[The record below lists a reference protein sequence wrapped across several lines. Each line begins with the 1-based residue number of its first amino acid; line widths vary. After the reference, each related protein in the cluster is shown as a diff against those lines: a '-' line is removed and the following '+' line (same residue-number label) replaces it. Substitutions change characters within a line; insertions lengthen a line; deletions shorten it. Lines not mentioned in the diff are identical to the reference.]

1 MRLFSPNQVGNSHFS
16 RPWLKEWAPVALIVV
31 LAGSI
36 PAPAA
41 TRNSVS
47 VSLSAKPDTVLF
59 GGAVAL
65 AATVSGTSSTGV
77 SWYVNGILQGSS
89 SVGTISGQGDTATY
103 HVPSTAGT
111 YTVMAVSNYNTGSSA
126 SATITVINPAVY
138 NAVAVTITP
147 ATASVAPG
155 GSVNIT
161 GAVSGASSNPGL
173 SWSVNGIWAGN
184 SSVGTVPGSGNTVT
198 YQAPT
203 TPGTYTVT
211 ATSDY
216 NSSKSASATVT
227 VAGTPTV
234 GVTVNPAAA
243 SVSTGG
249 TASFTAAVSGSSN
262 TAVTWSVDG
271 VAGGSSTVGTVS
283 GTGASATYT
292 APASAGSHTLK
303 ATSSADSTKSASA
316 AIGVLATPVTVSTSP
331 ASATLNPGGTVAIS
345 ATVGGTGNTAV
356 TWTVD
361 GLAGGSSTVGTI
373 TGSGATVTYTA
384 PGATGSH
391 TVTATSAANGASS
404 ASTAVT
410 VQASSGSTVVAL
422 ANSTTYAGI
431 NGTVN
436 GSGTVLMTA
445 TVAGLANTTVTWT
458 VDGVAKGN
466 STVGTVNSGVAMGS
480 ANNWGNTALYVA
492 PATPG
497 THSITATASDGTQSA
512 PLLITVGTPYVVAN
526 ATIHTVPAPTG
537 EASTDTSN
545 IQSAMG
551 AGGIVQFQAGTYN
564 VACGSG
570 EYVFEVP
577 SNVTFQFPAGCA
589 IHASKAPSGGGIFL
603 VNGASNVNFIG
614 AGPTSIID
622 GGYPSNVG
630 NAADIMIWS
639 GSNIT
644 IAGLTLENAPLDG
657 ITVEG
662 CYATTNAKSILVYG
676 CTINSNGRNGMSP
689 CGVDDLIVRDSTLS
703 HNLHNPAAGIDFE
716 CNSNQRA
723 TYCFVFNDVMNSN
736 SDGTYG
742 GLIQSGPDNS
752 GSTGIMSDMVFAF
765 LTGSANCGFGI
776 EAQNC
781 SAVQILN
788 NTISG
793 TTNGEYGGVGIDI
806 VGSRSSTNLLI
817 LGNTITGCAGNAIQV
832 EPSGAT
838 GDYVEYNT
846 YTGCGSGI
854 VASSGVTVAN
864 NAQ

>member
-1 MRLFSPNQVGNSHFS
+1 M
-16 RPWLKEWAPVALIVV
+16 
-31 LAGSI
+31 
-36 PAPAA
+36 
-41 TRNSVS
+41 S
-47 VSLSAKPDTVLF
+47 VSLSP
-59 GGAVAL
+59 G
-65 AATVSGTSSTGV
+65 
-77 SWYVNGILQGSS
+77 
-89 SVGTISGQGDTATY
+89 
-103 HVPSTAGT
+103 
-111 YTVMAVSNYNTGSSA
+111 SA
-126 SATITVINPAVY
+126 SLN
-138 NAVAVTITP
+138 
-147 ATASVAPG
+147 
-155 GSVNIT
+155 
-161 GAVSGASSNPGL
+161 
-173 SWSVNGIWAGN
+173 
-184 SSVGTVPGSGNTVT
+184 
-198 YQAPT
+198 
-203 TPGTYTVT
+203 
-211 ATSDY
+211 
-216 NSSKSASATVT
+216 
-227 VAGTPTV
+227 
-234 GVTVNPAAA
+234 
-243 SVSTGG
+243 TGG
-249 TASFTAAVSGSSN
+249 TASFTATVSGSTN
-262 TAVTWSVDG
+262 TAVTWTVDG
-271 VAGGSSTVGTVS
+271 VAGGNGTVGTVT
-283 GTGASATYT
+283 GTGASVTYT
-292 APASAGSHTLK
+292 APAAAGSHTLV
-303 ATSSADSTKSASA
+303 ATSAADSTKSASA
-316 AIGVLATPVTVSTSP
+316 AISVLAAAVTVSTSP
-331 ASATLNPGGTVAIS
+331 ASATLNPGGTVTIS
-345 ATVGGTGNTAV
+345 ATVGGTSNTAV

-361 GLAGGSSTVGTI
+361 GVAGGSSTVGTI
-373 TGSGATVTYTA
+373 TGSGNTVTYTA

-391 TVTATSAANGASS
+391 TVTATSAASGTSS
-404 ASTAVT
+404 ASTAVS
-410 VQASSGSTVVAL
+410 VQTSSGNTVVAL
-422 ANSTTYAGI
+422 TNSTTYAGI

-436 GSGTVLMTA
+436 AGGTVLITA
-445 TVAGLANTTVTWT
+445 TVTGLANTAVTWT

-480 ANNWGNTALYVA
+480 ANNWGNTALYTS

-497 THSITATASDGTQSA
+497 AHSITATASDGTQSA
-512 PLLITVGTPYVVAN
+512 PLSITVGTPYVVAN
-526 ATIHTVPAPTG
+526 ATVHNVPAPTG
-537 EASTDTSN
+537 VASTDTSN

-622 GGYPSNVG
+622 GGYPSNGG

-657 ITVEG
+657 ITIEG
-662 CYATTNAKSILVYG
+662 TYATTNAKSILVYG

-723 TYCFVFNDVMNSN
+723 TYCFVFNDVMNNN

-752 GSTGIMSDMVFAF
+752 GSTGTMSNMVYAF

-781 SAVQILN
+781 SDVQILN

-793 TTNGEYGGVGIDI
+793 TTNGEYGGTGIDI
-806 VGSRSSTNLLI
+806 CGSRSSTNLLI
-817 LGNTITGCAGNAIQV
+817 LGNTITGCAGDAIKA

-846 YTGCGSGI
+846 YSSNGGGI
-854 VASSGVTVAN
+854 AASSGVTVAN

>member
-1 MRLFSPNQVGNSHFS
+1 LVLVGG
-16 RPWLKEWAPVALIVV
+16 AA
-31 LAGSI
+31 AQ
-36 PAPAA
+36 PAFA
-41 TRNSVS
+41 RNSYS
-47 VSLSAKPDTVLF
+47 STAVSL
-59 GGAVAL
+59 AL
-65 AATVSGTSSTGV
+65 SSGT
-77 SWYVNGILQGSS
+77 
-89 SVGTISGQGDTATY
+89 
-103 HVPSTAGT
+103 
-111 YTVMAVSNYNTGSSA
+111 
-126 SATITVINPAVY
+126 
-138 NAVAVTITP
+138 
-147 ATASVAPG
+147 VAPG
-155 GSVNIT
+155 GN
-161 GAVSGASSNPGL
+161 L
-173 SWSVNGIWAGN
+173 
-184 SSVGTVPGSGNTVT
+184 
-198 YQAPT
+198 
-203 TPGTYTVT
+203 TVT
-211 ATSDY
+211 ATVTGTTYHWVAWFVDGVFKGNSTVGTIPSINNTATYTAPSTPGTHTIKAVSDY
-216 NSSKSASATVT
+216 NNTKSASATVKV
-227 VAGTPTV
+227 VA
-234 GVTVNPAAA
+234 PAP
-243 SVSTGG
+243 SVSVSLAPGSASLNPGG
-249 TASFTAAVSGSSN
+249 TASFTATVSGSTN
-262 TAVTWSVDG
+262 TAVAWTVDG

-283 GTGASATYT
+283 GTGASVTYT
-292 APASAGSHTLK
+292 APASAGSHTLV
-303 ATSSADSTKSASA
+303 ATSAADSTQSASA
-316 AIGVLATPVTVSTSP
+316 AISVLASAVTVSTSP

-345 ATVGGTGNTAV
+345 ATVGGTSSTAV

-361 GLAGGSSTVGTI
+361 GVAGGSSTVGTI

-384 PGATGSH
+384 PGTAGSH

-404 ASTAVT
+404 ASTVVS

-422 ANSTTYAGI
+422 TNSTTYAGI

-436 GSGTVLMTA
+436 GGGTVLMTA
-445 TVAGLANTTVTWT
+445 TVTGLANTTVTWT

-480 ANNWGNTALYVA
+480 ANNWGNTALYLA

-497 THSITATASDGTQSA
+497 THSITATASDGTVSS
-512 PLLITVGTPYVVAN
+512 PLAITVGTPYSVAN
-526 ATIHTVPAPTG
+526 STVHTVPAPTG
-537 EASTDTSN
+537 VAATDTAN
-545 IQSAMG
+545 ILAAMSA
-551 AGGIVQFQAGTYN
+551 GIVQFQAGTYN
-564 VACGSG
+564 VACGSD
-570 EYVFEVP
+570 EYVFQVP

-622 GGYPSNVG
+622 GGYPSNGG

-676 CTINSNGRNGMSP
+676 CTINTNGRNGMSP
-689 CGVDDLIVRDSTLS
+689 CGVDYLVVRDSTLS

-723 TYCFVFNDVMNSN
+723 TYCSVFNDVMNNN

-752 GSTGIMSDMVFAF
+752 GSTGIMSNMVYAF

-781 SAVQILN
+781 SDVQILN
-788 NTISG
+788 NAISG

-806 VGSRSSTNLLI
+806 VGSRSSTSLLI
-817 LGNTITGCAGNAIQV
+817 LGNTITSCAGDAIQV
-832 EPSGAT
+832 GCSGAT

-854 VASSGVTVAN
+854 VASSGVTVAQ